1 MLQVTNDDKDDSK
14 AVIEQEKEK
23 KSDKPEEATKAEPKI
38 VDIPNIKS
46 EEQLQAEQ
54 AVRMQKNE
62 EDKESRQGFFQS
74 LGAMFSNAMQYIFG
88 RNDKR

>member
-38 VDIPNIKS
+38 VG
-46 EEQLQAEQ
+46 EY
-54 AVRMQKNE
+54 
-62 EDKESRQGFFQS
+62 EDAGGCPSVCG
-74 LGAMFSNAMQYIFG
+74 LVLPVIHLPP
-88 RNDKR
+88 